1 MRILAPTPHLPSSF
15 SHEGLGP
22 GAEPTLS
29 VCLSEKL
36 VPGETFFLAF
46 SRQEKHEGPS
56 LGLFRSTWNFL
67 RIGTVILIYG
77 DAGFLTHRDGY
88 RKTIFL
94 KYRDA

>member
-1 MRILAPTPHLPSSF
+1 MYN
-15 SHEGLGP
+15 
-22 GAEPTLS
+22 
-29 VCLSEKL
+29 EKEIQAAVDL
-36 VPGETFFLAF
+36 YQ
-46 SRQEKHEGPS
+46 R
-56 LGLFRSTWNFL
+56 WNFL

>member
-1 MRILAPTPHLPSSF
+1 MRDH
-15 SHEGLGP
+15 
-22 GAEPTLS
+22 
-29 VCLSEKL
+29 
-36 VPGETFFLAF
+36 
-46 SRQEKHEGPS
+46 
-56 LGLFRSTWNFL
+56 WNFL

>member
-1 MRILAPTPHLPSSF
+1 MGKTLNIDSLNFRVWEHPHVR
-15 SHEGLGP
+15 G
-22 GAEPTLS
+22 
-29 VCLSEKL
+29 
-36 VPGETFFLAF
+36 
-46 SRQEKHEGPS
+46 
-56 LGLFRSTWNFL
+56 WNFL